1 MDIEHEDPETC
12 SSNACLGNGS
22 RDIMEFQ
29 VEKDLQVSLM
39 YLIDNSRPGNSI
51 QFEAYLKNLDDIPEP
66 VDQLKGIIIFG
77 NIKGSINFFCFL
89 SALQA
94 LLISQEVL

>member
-1 MDIEHEDPETC
+1 MDIEHKDPEPC

-22 RDIMEFQ
+22 RDIWISGRERPS
-29 VEKDLQVSLM
+29 VSLV
-39 YLIDNSRPGNSI
+39 LIDNSRTGNSI

-77 NIKGSINFFCFL
+77 NIKG
-89 SALQA
+89 
-94 LLISQEVL
+94 EY